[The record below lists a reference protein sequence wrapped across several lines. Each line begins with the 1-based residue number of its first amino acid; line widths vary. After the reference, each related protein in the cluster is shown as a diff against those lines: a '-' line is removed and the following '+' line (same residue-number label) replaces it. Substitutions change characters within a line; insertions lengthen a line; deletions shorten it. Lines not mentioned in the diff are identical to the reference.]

1 MAGTSNSG
9 NATTPWLIGALLAL
23 SLGVVVPIHL
33 SHRFFPAGHTVH
45 AGVRAAH
52 HTVVDRIGGRLA
64 ARIDRFGRTAA
75 PGRRVTPMLFAL
87 VAPSVTPRASATPP
101 RARMLRHL
109 RIARNRDGDGD
120 PPSHARS
127 LRV

>member
-1 MAGTSNSG
+1 MAGTPKSR
-9 NATTPWLIGALLAL
+9 NATPPWLIGALLAL

-33 SHRFFPAGHTVH
+33 NHRSFPAGHTVH
-45 AGVRAAH
+45 AGVHAAH

-87 VAPSVTPRASATPP
+87 AAPSDTPRARAAPP

-109 RIARNRDGDGD
+109 GIAPNRDGDGD
-120 PPSHARS
+120 LPSHARS